1 MNFGEKLKQV
11 RNERNLTQPQMAE
24 AIGIEQLYLSKL
36 ENDKSV
42 PSAEMF
48 QSIIKSLNL
57 DAKDFLKDID
67 KKILQGSLK
76 QIPEV
81 ANYLNTTIAVKVH
94 NVKQWLLGSA
104 AACVLGF
111 VGLLAANNGIFFA
124 NNLYKYESP
133 GVFLANEPED
143 IFEQF
148 SKILNLKASAKI
160 INGEEFSK
168 QLADFEMTRKRPMA
182 VEKDRDYGTVFYQEV
197 DGGRRKF
204 SLVNVRYVLSMPNKI
219 LQFLGGIFVFCGI
232 LGFFM
237 EWRLRKLQVT

>member
-11 RNERNLTQPQMAE
+11 RTERNLTQPQMAE
-24 AIGIEQLYLSKL
+24 AIGIEQSYLSKL

-48 QSIIKSLNL
+48 QAIIKSLNL
-57 DAKDFLKDID
+57 DPKDFLKDID

-81 ANYLNTTIAVKVH
+81 ASYINTTAAVKVH
-94 NVKQWLLGSA
+94 NVKRWLLGSA

-111 VGLLAANNGIFFA
+111 VALLAANNGIFFS

-133 GVFLANEPED
+133 GVFFANEPEN
-143 IFEQF
+143 IFDQF
-148 SKILNLKASAKI
+148 ERILNLKLLAK
-160 INGEEFSK
+160 EVATEDFSK
-168 QLADFEMTRKRPMA
+168 RLAEFETTRKRPLM
-182 VEKDRDYGTVFYQEV
+182 VEKDRDHGTIFYQEV

-204 SLVNVRYVLSMPNKI
+204 NLINVTHKLSNPNKF
-219 LQFLGGIFVFCGI
+219 LQFLGGIFVFCGL

-237 EWRLRKLQVT
+237 EWRLRKLQMN

>member
-11 RNERNLTQPQMAE
+11 RTEKNMTQPQMAE
-24 AIGIEQLYLSKL
+24 AIGIEQSYLSKL

-48 QSIIKSLNL
+48 QSIITSLNL
-57 DAKDFLKDID
+57 DVREFLKDID

-81 ANYLNTTIAVKVH
+81 ANYLNTTISVKVH
-94 NVKQWLLGSA
+94 KVKQWLLGSA
-104 AACVLGF
+104 TACVLGF
-111 VGLLAANNGIFFA
+111 AALLAANNGIFFE

-133 GVFLANEPED
+133 GVFFLSEPED
-143 IFEQF
+143 IFDQF
-148 SKILNLKASAKI
+148 QKILNLKVSAKI
-160 INGEEFSK
+160 INGEAFSK
-168 QLADFEMTRKRPMA
+168 QLADFEMARKRPVV

-204 SLVNVRYVLSMPNKI
+204 NLVSVRYVLSMPNKL

-237 EWRLRKLQVT
+237 EWRLRKLQVA

>member
-11 RNERNLTQPQMAE
+11 RTERNLTQPQMAE
-24 AIGIEQLYLSKL
+24 AIGIEQSYLSKL
-36 ENDKSV
+36 ENDKSI

-81 ANYLNTTIAVKVH
+81 ASYLGTTVAVKVH
-94 NVKQWLLGSA
+94 KVKQWLFGSA
-104 AACVLGF
+104 AACVFGF
-111 VGLLAANNGIFFA
+111 AALLAANNGIFFA

-143 IFEQF
+143 IFDQF
-148 SKILNLKASAKI
+148 QKILMFKLQAKSI
-160 INGEEFSK
+160 TSEEFSK
-168 QLADFEMTRKRPMA
+168 LLGEFEATRKRPVS
-182 VEKDRDYGTVFYQEV
+182 VEKDRDHGTIFYQEV
-197 DGGRRKF
+197 EGGRRKF
-204 SLVNVRYVLSMPNKI
+204 NLTNVRHVLSTPNKY
-219 LQFLGGIFVFCGI
+219 LQFLGGILVFCGL